1 MPHIKARTKSR
12 DTPQQK
18 RTAGGIAFLLTDVAH
33 DMLCVP
39 GYTSLDRCPEIMTA
53 AWKIA
58 QIIGSITIHLMQNT
72 EDGDI
77 RITNELSRRID
88 IEPNAYMNRAELMQF
103 VVMTMLVYGD
113 GNAIVLPRTS
123 DGYLGSLEPIPA
135 GNVTYTANPVGYGYT
150 VSVNGKVFDPSEV
163 LHFRYLPDK
172 YYPWKGM
179 GLRVSLRDIA
189 NGLKQGRAT
198 TNAFMSSEYK
208 PSIIVKVDAMTEEF
222 ASPEG
227 RQKLLDSY
235 VKSGKAG
242 EPWMIPAEQFDVEQV
257 KPLTLSDLAIDATMQ
272 LSKKTVASIMGVPA
286 FLLGVGT
293 YSKAEWNNFVQSTI
307 RPIVI
312 SMQQEL
318 TRKLIISPGWYL
330 RFNWWSLMDWSA
342 QEISSVLLA
351 GADRGFINGNEWRD
365 RLGLEPVEGLGEYK
379 VLENYIPI
387 DKSGDQL
394 KLVQDGGA
402 DGA

>member
-12 DTPQQK
+12 DTPQK
-18 RTAGGIAFLLTDVAH
+18 RNVGVAWLLNDG
-33 DMLCVP
+33 DSLCVQ
-39 GYTSLDRCPEIMTA
+39 GYTSLDRCPEIITA

-72 EDGDI
+72 ENGDI

-113 GNAIVLPRTS
+113 GNAVVLPRTS

-135 GNVTYTANPVGYGYT
+135 GNVIFTANPVGYGYT

-222 ASPEG
+222 SSPEG
-227 RQKLLDSY
+227 RQRLLDSY
-235 VKSGKAG
+235 VKSGNAG

-257 KPLTLSDLAIDATMQ
+257 KPLTLSDLAIDSTMQ

-286 FLLGVGT
+286 FLLGVGE
-293 YSKAEWNNFVQSTI
+293 YSKEEWNNFVQSTI

-318 TRKLIISPGWYL
+318 TRKLIISSGWYL

-365 RLGLEPVEGLGEYK
+365 RLGLEPVDGLSEYK

-394 KLVQDGGA
+394 KLIQDGGA
-402 DGA
+402 DGE